1 MANEDKLITAL
12 DVDTIE
18 DASALVKKLS
28 PHVTWFKVGSHLFT
42 REGPRVC
49 AMVKDSGANL
59 FLDLKYHD
67 IPNTVYGAVRSA
79 MQLNVDMLTLH
90 ASGGEDMLRA
100 ARRAVEESGRGDVVL
115 VAVTVL
121 THLKIDDL
129 GSLFGSS
136 STPDEM
142 ILSLAGTARRAGTTG
157 VVASARELRLIKDH
171 LGEDFKVVTPGI
183 RLPDKN
189 AKDDQVRV
197 VTPEKAVS
205 DGADWIVVGRPIIAA
220 PDPVAACL
228 EIQQRMS
235 SA

>member
-1 MANEDKLITAL
+1 LANRHKLITAL
-12 DVDTIE
+12 DVDTFD
-18 DASALVKKLS
+18 DAAALVKTLS
-28 PHVTWFKVGSHLFT
+28 PRVKWFKVGAHLFT

-49 AMVKDSGANL
+49 AMVKESGARL

-79 MQLNVDMLTLH
+79 IQLEADMLTLH
-90 ASGGEDMLRA
+90 ASGGEDMMRA
-100 ARRAVEESGRGDVVL
+100 ARRAVTESGRDGVVL

-129 GSLFGSS
+129 GSLFSS
-136 STPDEM
+136 TSTPDEM
-142 ILSLAGTARRAGTTG
+142 ILALAGAAKRAGTTG
-157 VVASARELRLIKDH
+157 VVASARELRLIKDN
-171 LGEDFKVVTPGI
+171 LGEDFAVVTPGI

-189 AKDDQVRV
+189 KKDDQVRV
-197 VTPEKAVS
+197 VTPERAIG

-220 PDPVAACL
+220 PDPVAACA
-228 EIQQRMS
+228 EIQSRMD